1 MPAGV
6 QQAQSK
12 AALNAHFVQKPQD
25 GRADAALNLSL
36 GSSYVT
42 YNLQTINQIADF
54 FKTQQVHL
62 AYNLSSV
69 IGIISSIEKVNTAAF
84 PSV

>member
-6 QQAQSK
+6 QQAASK
-12 AALNAHFVQKPQD
+12 AALNAYFVQKPQD

-42 YNLQTINQIADF
+42 YNLQTINQIAGF
-54 FKTQQVHL
+54 FKTQQVNFASTL
-62 AYNLSSV
+62 
-69 IGIISSIEKVNTAAF
+69 IRPISILPAQGV
-84 PSV
+84 